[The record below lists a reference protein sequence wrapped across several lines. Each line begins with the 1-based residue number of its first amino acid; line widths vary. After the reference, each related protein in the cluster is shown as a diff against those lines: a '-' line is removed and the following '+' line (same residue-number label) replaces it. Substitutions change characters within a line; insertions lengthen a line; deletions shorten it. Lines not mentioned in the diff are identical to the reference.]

1 MEVEFL
7 HRDPL
12 SVDWATIL
20 FVLTLAVIVVTRNT
34 FPVRFA
40 EFIRLGVSNKYLS
53 VYRDANNMKSGF
65 TISMFIVQMVSL
77 SFFVHYVLSL
87 FGHSQL
93 DSLVSFVR
101 VFSVLVFFV
110 LIKYFIEKI
119 YCCLFRYRR
128 FCRAIQLGKSNLQ
141 ILFRTDPFSG
151 SRTVVLQSFSAKL
164 FALGYFRNVCFNQRC
179 IIYASFKKSSK
190 FITSVY
196 FVFYFV
202 SLHL

>member
-77 SFFVHYVLSL
+77 SFFVHYLISL
-87 FGHSQL
+87 LVHSQL
-93 DSLVSFVR
+93 DIFFSFILVFC
-101 VFSVLVFFV
+101 FFVFFV
-110 LIKYFIEKI
+110 LIIYFIE
-119 YCCLFRYRR
+119 
-128 FCRAIQLGKSNLQ
+128 
-141 ILFRTDPFSG
+141 
-151 SRTVVLQSFSAKL
+151 
-164 FALGYFRNVCFNQRC
+164 
-179 IIYASFKKSSK
+179 
-190 FITSVY
+190 
-196 FVFYFV
+196 
-202 SLHL
+202 